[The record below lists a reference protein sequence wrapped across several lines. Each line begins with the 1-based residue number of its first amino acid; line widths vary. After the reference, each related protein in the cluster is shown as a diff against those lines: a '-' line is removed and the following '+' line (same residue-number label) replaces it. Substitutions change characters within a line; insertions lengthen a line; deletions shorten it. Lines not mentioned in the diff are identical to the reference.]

1 MVLKQVLRDI
11 QKEWTWA
18 IFYII
23 VATMTAMAILYLSV
37 SFSSVRKQYSSIRS
51 YIDKEVVM
59 FQFMPTQMEPA
70 SSNRQI
76 SNSPDVISYL
86 QHNLSA
92 DGNAGSYV
100 FIGND
105 GFVDAKYGSIL
116 ILFGQYGNL
125 AGLDYESSMAFFTP
139 ESHKEDI
146 GKSFTIAGQK
156 IDVIGTVGSDFDL
169 FHPLYYIEAE
179 NPMLSNALILCTRD
193 FQTIDA
199 MFPWWRLSSEVFGRM
214 VLLNPSDA
222 EINQL
227 QSMFYNEYGALYR
240 GISTEEFTKTTTV
253 ASIRA
258 HRLYIWFY
266 ILSGVLL
273 LLLLLCNIIRMI
285 EVRVADYTVHHL
297 YGAPIGMIQRRVG
310 GFVLALHA
318 LPIAGIVYVLAVNQM
333 ALWYLL
339 PLLVSL
345 IFILYIFSANY
356 AGRRIGTLNGLGN
369 LRRDY

>member
-125 AGLDYESSMAFFTP
+125 AGLRVIHGLFYPRVTQRGCW
-139 ESHKEDI
+139 KEFYDCR
-146 GKSFTIAGQK
+146 S
-156 IDVIGTVGSDFDL
+156 
-169 FHPLYYIEAE
+169 E
-179 NPMLSNALILCTRD
+179 NRC
-193 FQTIDA
+193 
-199 MFPWWRLSSEVFGRM
+199 
-214 VLLNPSDA
+214 
-222 EINQL
+222 
-227 QSMFYNEYGALYR
+227 
-240 GISTEEFTKTTTV
+240 
-253 ASIRA
+253 
-258 HRLYIWFY
+258 HRY
-266 ILSGVLL
+266 S
-273 LLLLLCNIIRMI
+273 R
-285 EVRVADYTVHHL
+285 VR
-297 YGAPIGMIQRRVG
+297 
-310 GFVLALHA
+310 F
-318 LPIAGIVYVLAVNQM
+318 
-333 ALWYLL
+333 
-339 PLLVSL
+339 
-345 IFILYIFSANY
+345 
-356 AGRRIGTLNGLGN
+356 
-369 LRRDY
+369 